1 MSTCRSLHRRDEHY
15 RIPYD
20 VDTPARSAA
29 FTLTDR
35 IA

>member
-1 MSTCRSLHRRDEHY
+1 MSACRFLQRRDEHY
-15 RIPYD
+15 HIPYD
-20 VDTPARSAA
+20 ADTPARSAA